1 MIKYSVLLTAC
12 DVIEST
18 FLLEVFDTEKE
29 AEEFVLNYEM
39 DSTDVRLTII
49 RSRENI

>member
-1 MIKYSVLLTAC
+1 MIKFSVLLTAC
-12 DVIEST
+12 DVVEST
-18 FLLEVFDTEKE
+18 FLLESFDTEVE

-39 DSTDVRLTII
+39 GDKDVRLTIV